1 MATATAWSH
10 PPSDLGSDGSRY
22 VGKGITGAPS
32 PGISL
37 PVTEWEESHVAS
49 WLSTLNLTL
58 LATSFREQG
67 ITGDV
72 LVQLDN
78 EALKDLGVSSVG
90 QRLALLGG
98 IYRLKVIWGLEIE
111 EGDYHPQCE

>member
-1 MATATAWSH
+1 MATATAWNH
-10 PPSDLGSDGSRY
+10 PPSEIGSDGSRY
-22 VGKGITGAPS
+22 IGKGITGAPS

-111 EGDYHPQCE
+111 EGDYHAQCE